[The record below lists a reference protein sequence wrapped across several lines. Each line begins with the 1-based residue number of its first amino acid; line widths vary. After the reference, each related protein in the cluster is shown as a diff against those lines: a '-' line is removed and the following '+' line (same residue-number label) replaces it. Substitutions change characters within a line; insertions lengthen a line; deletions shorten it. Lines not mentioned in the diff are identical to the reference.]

1 MAATSSRTGAV
12 SRILTAAA
20 QWAGRARAVSQPL
33 SPPLSLSLTLSF
45 ALTLALVVV
54 SAEPARAADVVRI
67 GSTPGVTSDAVAAV
81 VDEARAQGLEVKLIE
96 FTDWTLP
103 NEAVNNGDIDL
114 NFFQHQAFLNNAIKE
129 RGYRLELIGLGL
141 LQNIGLYS
149 NRIPSL
155 DALPERA
162 KVAIAND
169 PVNQGRGLLLLQKA
183 GLIELRHGRATGA
196 SVDDI
201 IANPKKLSFF
211 EIEGPQLI
219 HSLPDVDLAAVWPSY
234 FVNAGRREQAG
245 KALIYSGID
254 DTYYAMGFVARADR
268 ADQPKLRRFVEV
280 FQTSTKVRQVIDE
293 RFDHNRSLYTLPWL
307 K

>member
-1 MAATSSRTGAV
+1 MGPRTVPSERRRARLGPGRRPGIGRPGRRATLATSLALALGLAV
-12 SRILTAAA
+12 SAASSLP
-20 QWAGRARAVSQPL
+20 AV
-33 SPPLSLSLTLSF
+33 
-45 ALTLALVVV
+45 
-54 SAEPARAADVVRI
+54 AADVVKI
-67 GSTPGVTSDAVAAV
+67 GSTPGVTSDAVAALV
-81 VDEARAQGLEVKLIE
+81 EEARGKGLEVKLIE

-149 NRIPSL
+149 NRIQSL
-155 DALPERA
+155 DALPDRA

-183 GLIELRHGRATGA
+183 GLIELRNGRAAGA
-196 SVDDI
+196 SVNDI
-201 IANPKKLSFF
+201 VANPKKLTFF

-268 ADQPKLRRFVEV
+268 ADQPKLRQFVEL
-280 FQTSTKVRQVIDE
+280 FQTSPKVRQVIDE